1 MQTASEY
8 RWVAVLGRGGEERE
22 VEVRR
27 GPPLQVC
34 VRHVDVVRGDE
45 KYRVGAESD
54 LKMTAKK
61 ASLKV
66 VEGKCHF

>member
-1 MQTASEY
+1 M
-8 RWVAVLGRGGEERE
+8 
-22 VEVRR
+22 EVRR

-34 VRHVDVVRGDE
+34 VRHVNVVRGDE
-45 KYRVGAESD
+45 KYRAGAESD